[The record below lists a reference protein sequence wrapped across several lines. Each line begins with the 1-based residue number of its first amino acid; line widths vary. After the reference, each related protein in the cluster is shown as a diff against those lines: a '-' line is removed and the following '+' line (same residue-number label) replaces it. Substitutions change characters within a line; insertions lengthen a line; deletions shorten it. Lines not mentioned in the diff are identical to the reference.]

1 MVVPSPQRGQER
13 ASEAIHNDGDY
24 SGEAPATE
32 PLWFHHKGSLV
43 VYKRG
48 RSSRP
53 LLSFVKQN
61 PVYSVPFYLSRS
73 SVTDHPEVIPRTS
86 D

>member
-1 MVVPSPQRGQER
+1 MVLPSPQRGQER
-13 ASEAIHNDGDY
+13 AAEAIHNDGDY
-24 SGEAPATE
+24 SGEAPSTE
-32 PLWFHHKGSLV
+32 PLWWNHKGWLV

-53 LLSFVKQN
+53 LHSFVQQN

-73 SVTDHPEVIPRTS
+73 SVTNS
-86 D
+86 